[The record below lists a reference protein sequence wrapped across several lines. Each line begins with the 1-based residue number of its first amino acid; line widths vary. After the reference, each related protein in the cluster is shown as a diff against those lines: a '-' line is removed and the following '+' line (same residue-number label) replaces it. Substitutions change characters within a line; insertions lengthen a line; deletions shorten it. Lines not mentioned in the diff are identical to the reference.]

1 MKTIFKLS
9 FLMLILG
16 LAVSCKNKGDATEA
30 KAAGEVASTENAKS
44 FKVNTAAT
52 KVMWEG
58 TKLTGS
64 HKGTLDVSKGEIA
77 VNNGEIKGG
86 SFTIDMTSLSNS
98 DLSGEQ
104 KGKLEGHLKSA
115 DFFDVANHENAKFQI
130 TKVTKLSGD
139 ANANHMIYGN
149 LTMKDA
155 TKEIGFKANVNING
169 NAISVSTPAF
179 KIDRTEW
186 GVEYGS
192 DKFFDNLKDK
202 AINDDITLSI
212 SLKANAG

>member
-16 LAVSCKNKGDATEA
+16 LAVSCGSKGEATEA
-30 KAAGEVASTENAKS
+30 KTAGEVAKTTGAKN
-44 FKVNTAAT
+44 FAVNTAAT

-58 TKLTGS
+58 KKLAGA
-64 HKGTLDVSKGEIA
+64 HNGTLDVSEGKIA
-77 VNNGEIKGG
+77 VDNGELKGG
-86 SFTIDMTSLSNS
+86 SFVIDMASLSS
-98 DLSGEQ
+98 TDLTGEK
-104 KGKLEGHLKSA
+104 KGKLDGHLKSA
-115 DFFDVANHENAKFQI
+115 DFFDVANHKTAKFQI

-149 LTMKDA
+149 LTMKDV
-155 TKEIGFKANVNING
+155 TKEIGFKANVNLNG
-169 NAISVSTPAF
+169 NAISVSTPSF
-179 KIDRTEW
+179 TINRTDW
-186 GVEYGS
+186 GVKYGS

-202 AINDDITLSI
+202 AINDDVTLSI